1 MNVLP
6 SRKSPHLLLSLLAAT
21 AMNAMAQTTPSPF
34 YGDPLSANVPQMMQE
49 LWDGIDMRAEPFD
62 VEILKQWE
70 EEGIVLKVLRYRV
83 GIFKGQKAMMGA
95 VYGYPKGGSKLPGLV
110 QIHGGGQ
117 YADYK
122 AALTNA
128 KRGYATI
135 SIAWAGRISA
145 PNYKVD
151 PDVVK
156 LFWDGKTTTSC
167 PRSSTSSRWRCKT
180 A

>member
-1 MNVLP
+1 MHPP
-6 SRKSPHLLLSLLAAT
+6 SFRNASRLLISLLAAT
-21 AMNAMAQTTPSPF
+21 SMNVMAEPAPSPS
-34 YGDPLSANVPQMMQE
+34 YGDPLSANVPQTMNE
-49 LWDGIDMRAEPFD
+49 LWAGLDMRAEPLD
-62 VEILKQWE
+62 VEILKEWE
-70 EEGIVLKVLRYRV
+70 EDGIVLKVLRYRV

-117 YADYK
+117 YADYN

-156 LFWDGKTTTSC
+156 LFWEGKTSN
-167 PRSSTSSRWRCKT
+167 PNY
-180 A
+180 